1 MKNTSFFKKLFE
13 SKFQDDNE
21 IQITREPQSD
31 THSPI
36 RLGIWI
42 IIIGFGGFLLWAAFA
57 PLDEGVPTQGAVSID
72 TKRKVVQHLSGGIVM
87 NVYVREGQ
95 VVKAH
100 ELLLRLDN
108 SMAKARYEEIR
119 QRYIG
124 GRALENRLQAEQ
136 QETNSIK
143 FHSDILKMKRDPLAE
158 QQMNNQ
164 RMLLASSRA
173 TLKAEIQG
181 IEESIKGQ
189 EAQIVGLIE
198 VIESRRSQQR
208 LLNEQLIG
216 IFDLVED
223 GYAPKSQ
230 QRDLQLRLA
239 QINADLADSQST
251 LLKIKRGISEARQ
264 QILARQE
271 EHKKDVASQMAQIRL
286 EVDSNADKLKA
297 MAEDLN
303 LTEVRA
309 PVAGQVVGLQFQ
321 TIGSVIQA
329 GQKILDIVPAN
340 EGLLVEVKIAPHLID
355 RVHSGQFADI
365 RFSSFANS
373 PQLAIE
379 GKVISLSEDLLT
391 EPGSTSNQPGSAY
404 YLARVSITDDG
415 MKKLAGRTLQ
425 PGMPVQVIIKTGE
438 RSLLVYLLHPFI
450 KRFSASLKEE

>member
-1 MKNTSFFKKLFE
+1 MKNPSFFKKF
-13 SKFQDDNE
+13 FQSRAGIENE
-21 IQITREPQSD
+21 TQRTQEPQSD

-36 RLGIWI
+36 RLGIWV
-42 IIIGFGGFLLWAAFA
+42 IIIGFGGFLLWATFA
-57 PLDEGVPTQGAVSID
+57 PLDEGVPVEGAVSID
-72 TKRKVVQHLSGGIVM
+72 TKRKVVQHLSGGIVS

-95 VVKAH
+95 IVKAG

-108 SMAKARYEEIR
+108 SMAKAKYEEIR

-136 QETNSIK
+136 QETSSIK
-143 FHSDILKMKRDPLAE
+143 FDIGLLKMKSDPLAE

-164 RMLLASSRA
+164 RMLLASSRSS
-173 TLKAEIQG
+173 LKAELQG
-181 IEESIKGQ
+181 IEESIQGQ
-189 EAQIVGLIE
+189 EAQIKGLIE

-216 IFDLVED
+216 IFDLVQD

-239 QINADLADSQST
+239 QTNADLADSEFT

-264 QILARQE
+264 HIIVRQE
-271 EHKKDVASQMAQIRL
+271 GYKKDIATQMAQIRM

-297 MAEDLN
+297 MSEDLN
-303 LTEVRA
+303 RTEVHA

-321 TIGSVIQA
+321 TIGSVIQP
-329 GQKILDIVPAN
+329 GQKILDIVPAD

-379 GKVISLSEDLLT
+379 GRVDSVSKDLLT
-391 EPGSTSNQPGSAY
+391 EQGANAAQPTSVY
-404 YLARVSITDDG
+404 YLARVSITSDG
-415 MKKLAGRTLQ
+415 MKKLAGRSLQ
-425 PGMPVQVIIKTGE
+425 PGMPVQAIIKTGE
-438 RSLLVYLLHPFI
+438 RSLLIYLLHPFM